1 MRDDGCHKHKDIC
14 DHSAGGGRLGPDN
27 VSVPCRRRG
36 CHTTMNRYAVKWLHE
51 GAWTITLSGHVP
63 TEGASDRDADL
74 VGVACGPLLATA
86 TTKARAITVPPPS
99 TLPTTLSG
107 TTEEEGAATSTSGPK
122 SEEEALT
129 STEGVATTMT
139 LSGVAGSVA
148 AATEMVSS
156 NSSQNDLSRQAD

>member
-1 MRDDGCHKHKDIC
+1 MTVATNTKT
-14 DHSAGGGRLGPDN
+14 SAITVLEEGAWNPDN
-27 VSVPCRRRG
+27 VSVRCRRRG

-99 TLPTTLSG
+99 TLTTTLSG
-107 TTEEEGAATSTSGPK
+107 PTEEEGAATSNEWPTA
-122 SEEEALT
+122 EEETLT
-129 STEGVATTMT
+129 STVGTTMTMT